1 MTTVIASGLAVK
13 QNQPQHARLA
23 PLLGS
28 LAAFA
33 SLSIDMYLPAFPQIA
48 HEFGA
53 TLGSVQMTLSVFLAG
68 MAVGQLLHGPL
79 SDRYGRR
86 IQIQIGTGI
95 FVVSALGCAW
105 APSVYALMAWRFL
118 MALGGSV
125 GQVVPRA
132 IVRDWFHAREA
143 ARYFS
148 LLMAITGVSPILA
161 PLVGGQILKYAGW
174 REIFWLLAGFGSIC
188 LVATTALLPESHP
201 PDRRTRGGLVE
212 ALQLYGRL
220 FVDGRFMSAIFALGM
235 AYGSMFCYIVGS
247 SAVLIVGYGI
257 SAQQFGLFFGL
268 NSFGLIGSSQLNR
281 VLLRRHSPVRIVRVA
296 YVAIACSA
304 ALVAILGLSGAAG
317 FWLFAAVLFTSVAL
331 LGFIYPNM
339 AAISLSPLG
348 HVAGS
353 ASAVLGLFQF
363 GLGSAAG
370 TVLSAVPARPVVAM
384 SLGMLAFTWIGFAA
398 LVSALRRNQP
408 EPEHFG

>member
-1 MTTVIASGLAVK
+1 MAPVTAPGIAVRDG
-13 QNQPQHARLA
+13 QPQHARLA
-23 PLLGS
+23 ALLGS

-48 HEFGA
+48 REFGA
-53 TLGSVQMTLSVFLAG
+53 SLGSVQMTLSVFLAG

-86 IQIQIGTGI
+86 IQLQVGTGI

-132 IVRDWFHAREA
+132 IVRDWFDALEA

-174 REIFWLLAGFGSIC
+174 RAIFWLLAAFGSVC
-188 LVATTALLPESHP
+188 LVATTMVLPESHP
-201 PDRRTRGGLVE
+201 PESRTSGGLAA
-212 ALQLYGRL
+212 ALRLYGGL
-220 FVDGRFMSAIFALGM
+220 LTDSRFISGIFALGL

-247 SAVLIVGYGI
+247 SAVFMVSYGV
-257 SAQQFGLFFGL
+257 SAQRFGLFFGL
-268 NSFGLIGSSQLNR
+268 NSFGLIGASQLNR
-281 VLLRRHSPVRIVRVA
+281 MLLRRHSPVAIVRVA
-296 YVAIACSA
+296 Y
-304 ALVAILGLSGAAG
+304 ALLAAG
-317 FWLFAAVLFTSVAL
+317 AAVLAVLGLTGAGGFRLFTGILFVCIAL
-331 LGFIYPNM
+331 LGFVYPNM
-339 AAISLSPLG
+339 AAISLAPMARM
-348 HVAGS
+348 AGS

-363 GLGSAAG
+363 GLGSAGG
-370 TVLSAVPARPVVAM
+370 TVLSLIGGQPALSMTFGMLGFTSIGFGALCVALRFGRARPV
-384 SLGMLAFTWIGFAA
+384 F
-398 LVSALRRNQP
+398 
-408 EPEHFG
+408 